1 MRRSGLLMAM
11 AMAMAMP
18 AAMFVGATAS
28 SAAAGTATTS
38 VGQAPRVPAGAV
50 SRPALSGG
58 TVLHVDVTL
67 QPNDPAD
74 LAELADAVSTPGSS
88 LYRHYITPNEFAEF
102 FGASP
107 TAVEAVRN
115 ALTASGLDPG
125 PVSANHLSIPVT
137 ATAGQLSRA
146 FSTSFDQYRLS
157 SGRVA
162 YANTSAPV
170 VVRSVAPFVQGI
182 IGLDDLNVPTS
193 DLAQSPPL
201 RRSDAQGK
209 SKPAI
214 VTGGPQPCPAA
225 TSDASA
231 NDTYTA
237 DQLASAYGFSHL
249 YGAGD
254 LAAGQTVAVFE
265 LESNLASDIAAF
277 QSCYGTDTP
286 VSYVKVDGG
295 PPAGPGEGEAA
306 LDIEDIISLA
316 PDATVLDYEAPW
328 EGGTGWY
335 DNWNA
340 IVSQDI
346 AKVVSISWGICES
359 EDSGQNPAAE
369 NTLFQ
374 EAATQGQTILV
385 AAGDAGS
392 EDCLDPWESLN
403 KKNDDDGLAVDDP
416 GSQPYVTDVGGTT
429 LSALGPPPVESVWND
444 GMGGGAGAGGISA
457 AWPMPSYQSDADPS
471 VGVINAYSSGSP
483 CGASAG
489 HYCREVP
496 DVSADADPDTGYEI
510 YWDGFWTGTG
520 GTSAASPTWAAL
532 IALTNGSSA
541 CSGETIGF
549 ANPDLYGV
557 AGTHSGAFNDITT
570 GENDIAGVHSGLY
583 PALAGYDM
591 ASGLGSPNG
600 ATLPSDLCAGGGT
613 PEPVTV
619 TNPGFQST
627 DLGQSVSLQIRAAD
641 SSIGQTL
648 KYSAIG
654 LPTGLSISS
663 SSGLITGTPTVSG
676 VSTPVVFV
684 EDGNG
689 ASNAVTFYWSVP
701 SSITKMKPTKGPS
714 SGGTKVTIKGS
725 GFQGAA
731 AVMFGGASV
740 YSPDFTVNKQGTK
753 ITVYTPAGTGSVDV
767 QVVGP
772 SGISPVTSHAVFTY
786 S

>member
-1 MRRSGLLMAM
+1 MRRSGLLIV
-11 AMAMAMP
+11 MAMAMP
-18 AAMFVGATAS
+18 AATFVGLSAS
-28 SAAAGTATTS
+28 SAAAGASTTR
-38 VGQAPRVPAGAV
+38 VGHAPQIPAGAV
-50 SRPALSGG
+50 SRPELAGG

-74 LAELADAVSTPGSS
+74 LTQLADAVSTPGSA
-88 LYRHYITPNEFAEF
+88 LYRHYITPSQFAEF
-102 FGASP
+102 FGATP

-115 ALTASGLDPG
+115 ALVASGLHPG
-125 PVSANHLSIPVT
+125 SVSANHLSIPVT

-146 FSTSFDQYRLS
+146 FSTSFNQYKLS

-170 VVRSVAPFVQGI
+170 IASSVAPFVQGI
-182 IGLDDLNVPTS
+182 IGLDDLTVPTS
-193 DLAQSPPL
+193 DLAQTPPL
-201 RRSDAQGK
+201 RQSDAKGK
-209 SKPAI
+209 PKPAI
-214 VTGGPQPCPAA
+214 VTGGPEPCPAA
-225 TSDASA
+225 ASDASG

-237 DQLASAYGFSHL
+237 DQLASAYGFSNL

-254 LAAGQTVAVFE
+254 LGAGQTVAVFE
-265 LESNLASDIAAF
+265 LESNLASDISAF
-277 QSCYGTDTP
+277 QSCYGTDTS

-295 PPAGPGEGEAA
+295 PPAGAGEGEAA

-316 PDATVLDYEAPW
+316 PDASVLDYEAPW
-328 EGGTGWY
+328 DGGTGWY

-340 IVSQDI
+340 FVSQDI

-359 EDSGQNPAAE
+359 EDSGQNPTAE

-392 EDCLDPWESLN
+392 EDCLDPWEPLG
-403 KKNDDDGLAVDDP
+403 KKNDDKVLAVDDP

-429 LSALGPPPVESVWND
+429 LTALGPAPVESVWND
-444 GMGGGAGAGGISA
+444 GMGGGAGAGGIST
-457 AWPMPSYQSDADPS
+457 AWPMPSYQSGAAPS
-471 VGVINAYSSGSP
+471 VGVINAYSSGTP
-483 CGASAG
+483 CGASPG
-489 HYCREVP
+489 GYCREVP

-532 IALTNGSSA
+532 IALTNGSTA

-557 AGTHSGAFNDITT
+557 AATDPSAFNDITT
-570 GENDIAGVHSGLY
+570 GENDIAGVHGGLY
-583 PALAGYDM
+583 PALTGYDM

-600 ATLPSDLCAGGGT
+600 ATLPSDLCTGGGT
-613 PEPVTV
+613 PDPVTV

-627 DLGQSVSLQIRAAD
+627 DLGQSASLAITATD
-641 SSIGQTL
+641 STIGQTL

-654 LPTGLSISS
+654 LPAGLSIDP
-663 SSGLITGTPTVSG
+663 SSGLITGTPIVSG
-676 VSTPVVFV
+676 VSTSVVFV

-689 ASNAVTFYWSVP
+689 ASDAVTFDWSVP
-701 SSITKMKPTKGPS
+701 SSITKMKPTRGPS
-714 SGGTKVTIKGS
+714 SGGTKITIKGS
-725 GFQGAA
+725 GFKGAA

-740 YSPDFTVNKQGTK
+740 YSPDFTVNKPGTK
-753 ITVYTPAGTGSVDV
+753 ITVHAPAGTGSVDV

-772 SGISPVTSHAVFTY
+772 SGISPITSHAVFTY